1 VGGFGRAS
9 NLELQHTDRMLLS
22 GNWELASGNSPENLL
37 RVRRWRRKQ
46 RHTLKGVD
54 YKIIGVDGREYT
66 ASTVDELRA
75 WITDGRVG
83 PGTLVWSGEE
93 QRWQPASAWPELRW
107 DLPSAPPVI
116 PVVSRPEPRM
126 HNAEFPI
133 RAAAYILD
141 VFIVAALFS
150 LITLPW
156 AEHYRELQE
165 AALKESAKAVPDIQ
179 VLLRF
184 YALFLSTF
192 LPLRLAYF
200 VGFHAGLGATPGK
213 LLFGLRVVRV
223 DGVPLTF
230 PRALFRFL
238 AELVSIA
245 SMGIGY
251 LVAPLHP
258 ERRALHD
265 LMAGTRVIRKPVDEA
280 VVRDQA

>member
-1 VGGFGRAS
+1 
-9 NLELQHTDRMLLS
+9 M
-22 GNWELASGNSPENLL
+22 
-37 RVRRWRRKQ
+37 
-46 RHTLKGVD
+46 KGVD
-54 YKIIGVDGREYT
+54 YKIIGADGREYMAAT
-66 ASTVDELRA
+66 LDELRA
-75 WITDGRVG
+75 WIEDGRVG

-116 PVVSRPEPRM
+116 PVVSRPEPRF
-126 HNAEFPI
+126 HDAEFPI

-156 AEHYRELQE
+156 AEYYRELQE
-165 AALKESAKAVPDIQ
+165 AALKESAKAAPDIQ

-184 YALFLSTF
+184 YTLFLSTF

-230 PRALFRFL
+230 PRALARFF
-238 AELVSIA
+238 AELLSIA
-245 SMGIGY
+245 AMGIGY

-265 LMAGTRVIRKPVDEA
+265 LIAGTRVIRKPVDEA
-280 VVRDQA
+280 VARDEA